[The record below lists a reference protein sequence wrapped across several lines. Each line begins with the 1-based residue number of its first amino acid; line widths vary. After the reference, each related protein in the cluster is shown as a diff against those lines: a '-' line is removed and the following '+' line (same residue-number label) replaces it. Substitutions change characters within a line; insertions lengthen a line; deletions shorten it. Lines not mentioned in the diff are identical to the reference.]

1 MKTTTIILLAL
12 TLATTVLVSSCGNKT
27 SDKTAA
33 AEATVV
39 AEKDS
44 LTTATDTTESTVEAA
59 TADNSSI
66 KITGKY
72 VLPQLNGKPLV
83 LRKEID
89 RHTITILDFWASWC
103 GPCREEMPNVKHL
116 LDTYAS
122 KGLGVIGISVDQNK
136 DGWAAAVSDLGLSW
150 PQVNDEKGELSALF
164 NVEFIPYIVVADNEG
179 NILKT
184 NLRGQPLE
192 NFIAEKLK

>member
-1 MKTTTIILLAL
+1 
-12 TLATTVLVSSCGNKT
+12 
-27 SDKTAA
+27 
-33 AEATVV
+33 
-39 AEKDS
+39 
-44 LTTATDTTESTVEAA
+44 
-59 TADNSSI
+59 
-66 KITGKY
+66 
-72 VLPQLNGKPLV
+72 
-83 LRKEID
+83 
-89 RHTITILDFWASWC
+89 
-103 GPCREEMPNVKHL
+103 MPNVKHL

-192 NFIAEKLK
+192 NFIAEKLKGCSIN